1 MPIFEFVCYKCG
13 KEFERLVFSSD
24 KGYLECPDCGCSY
37 VTKILSVFSSS
48 AIEKGLGS
56 SCGHSG
62 GAGHS

>member
-1 MPIFEFVCYKCG
+1 MPIFEFVCGKCG

-24 KGYLECPDCGCSY
+24 IEPVKCPACDSAE

-56 SCGHSG
+56 SCGHSAG
-62 GAGHS
+62 GAHS